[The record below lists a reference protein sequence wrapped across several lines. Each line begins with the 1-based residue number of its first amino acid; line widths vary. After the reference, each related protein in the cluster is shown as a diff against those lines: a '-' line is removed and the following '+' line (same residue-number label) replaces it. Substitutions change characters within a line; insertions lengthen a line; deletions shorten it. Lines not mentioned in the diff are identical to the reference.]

1 MKAKF
6 YIESGQPKVLI
17 DGEWNALSLFLE
29 SDSSFPDAIK
39 HIELKKQKQWMGN
52 TSVLRVVS
60 GSMYEVS
67 TELDISLKP
76 VQLYQKQL
84 LNLLNAWFKFEK
96 DNVPRVIS
104 V

>member
-96 DNVPRVIS
+96 DNVPKVIS

>member
-1 MKAKF
+1 MEAKF
-6 YIESGQPKVLI
+6 YIECGEPKVQI
-17 DGEWNALSLFLE
+17 NGEWNALSLFLE

-39 HIELKKQKQWMGN
+39 HIELRKQKQWMGN
-52 TSVLRVVS
+52 TSVLRIVS
-60 GSMYEVS
+60 GSLYEVS

-84 LNLLNAWFKFEK
+84 LKLVSAWFAFEK
-96 DNVPRVIS
+96 DNVPKVIS